1 MSDTRVKMLE
11 ATVEVLA
18 ESGIRGLR
26 LEEVAKRIDV
36 AVSLIYYHFGN
47 RIDLLRET
55 FQYLNEQS
63 PSTILAG
70 PEASDAFERLQSG
83 MVNEF
88 TRPGA
93 RSYAVAWSELT
104 SYAVFEP
111 RLRVDIDA
119 VTGLWVTAVQSVIVD
134 GQADGSIRRD
144 IVAEDEAQILTSL
157 LDGLLFR
164 WIARSIS
171 VERGTALIRMALRQ
185 HLTVATRTASKS
197 HGQAGKRVGAKS
209 TRGRAA

>member
-1 MSDTRVKMLE
+1 MLE
-11 ATVEVLA
+11 ATVEVIA

-26 LEEVAKRIDV
+26 LEDVARRIDV

-88 TRPGA
+88 IRPRA

-119 VTGLWVTAVQSVIVD
+119 VTGVWVTAVQTVIASGKD
-134 GQADGSIRRD
+134 DGSIRRD

-164 WIARSIS
+164 WISRSLS
-171 VERGTALIRMALRQ
+171 VEHGTALIRMALRQ
-185 HLTVATRTASKS
+185 HLAVATKTAAKS
-197 HGQAGKRVGAKS
+197 PVKTGKRVEGKS
-209 TRGRAA
+209 AAHNG